1 MCQQKMQKKTPA
13 LGRWDNP
20 SPRKESLQCLLA
32 IKGANSKHIISDLLV
47 VFFLIDHNNTEYSHS
62 YKSPDLFLK
71 HIKFR
76 SNFPEQKSPLPNCT
90 SGEKLLFISHLSIM
104 FPSSCVM
111 RKREK
116 LFPNCLL
123 YAK

>member
-1 MCQQKMQKKTPA
+1 MSAENAKKPLCT
-13 LGRWDNP
+13 RQIWDNP

-32 IKGANSKHIISDLLV
+32 IKGANLKHIISDLLV
-47 VFFLIDHNNTEYSHS
+47 VFFLTDHNNTEYSHS
-62 YKSPDLFLK
+62 YKSPDFFLK
-71 HIKFR
+71 YIKSR
-76 SNFPEQKSPLPNCT
+76 SNCPEQRSPLPNCT
-90 SGEKLLFISHLSIM
+90 SGETLLLISHLSIM
-104 FPSSCVM
+104 FPYSCVR